1 MAPFDGCANPSKT
14 QRGEIPWMVDI
25 QSEILDKLPT
35 CLVMPL
41 ALRANM
47 PAAMPRSPCP
57 TIGWNAAMLVA
68 LPHLAAPFRVNDLGS
83 VRGNLRSQ
91 ANDFVGALDAVISG
105 I

>member
-1 MAPFDGCANPSKT
+1 MAQFDVYANPSKT
-14 QRGEIPWMVDI
+14 QRGEIP
-25 QSEILDKLPT
+25 LDGGHPERDPRQAPDPPRDAVGT
-35 CLVMPL
+35 ACPHASGDAAVPL
-41 ALRANM
+41 SDHRRE
-47 PAAMPRSPCP
+47 RS
-57 TIGWNAAMLVA
+57 MLVA

>member
-1 MAPFDGCANPSKT
+1 
-14 QRGEIPWMVDI
+14 
-25 QSEILDKLPT
+25 
-35 CLVMPL
+35 
-41 ALRANM
+41 
-47 PAAMPRSPCP
+47 
-57 TIGWNAAMLVA
+57 MLMA